1 MYAAADEADRKH
13 AMYANSGSRIST
25 AKNREQ
31 QQLLDEIANLRRR
44 LEVLVMGD
52 DCAYEHAI
60 IKLYQ
65 GLVKKREQQL
75 TALQAS
81 L

>member
-1 MYAAADEADRKH
+1 
-13 AMYANSGSRIST
+13 MYANSGSRISA

-31 QQLLDEIANLRRR
+31 QQLLDEIAILRRR